1 MELNK
6 GVSKNNSRMKTV
18 QAYFCFDFV
27 KMKLVATKRNTYV

>member
-18 QAYFCFDFV
+18 QAYFCENETRCN
-27 KMKLVATKRNTYV
+27 KKKRLRLG